1 MILIKPLPKC
11 LTAYAH
17 ATQPLADVHIPDNAQ
32 QSQSQANQISRFIRD
47 ENQRNLIR
55 GFIWTYISMIKSV
68 TDFRIAMDNHLL
80 PEDFT
85 PNGSM
90 EAAFENWRITA
101 KSLERIGADT
111 FHCSLHQ
118 WLTLHHSGKWT

>member
-1 MILIKPLPKC
+1 LHLVTGGGKMILIKPLPKC

-17 ATQPLADVHIPDNAQ
+17 ATQPLADVHISDNAQ
-32 QSQSQANQISRFIRD
+32 QSQSQANKISRFIRD
-47 ENQRNLIR
+47 ENQRNLIC

-90 EAAFENWRITA
+90 ETAFENRCGYISLLIT
-101 KSLERIGADT
+101 SVDNT
-111 FHCSLHQ
+111 PS
-118 WLTLHHSGKWT
+118 